1 MHSFVYRMFLVYLGD
16 DVFPIPGTKS
26 AARILE
32 NIGAC
37 AIQLTPEEVQEIN
50 DSVPPALGD
59 RYMNN
64 AGTFNT
70 RL

>member
-1 MHSFVYRMFLVYLGD
+1 MAYVTVSCVCTGD

-26 AARILE
+26 SARILE

-37 AIQLTPEEVQEIN
+37 GVRLSPEEVREIN
-50 DSVPPALGD
+50 DSVPPAVGE